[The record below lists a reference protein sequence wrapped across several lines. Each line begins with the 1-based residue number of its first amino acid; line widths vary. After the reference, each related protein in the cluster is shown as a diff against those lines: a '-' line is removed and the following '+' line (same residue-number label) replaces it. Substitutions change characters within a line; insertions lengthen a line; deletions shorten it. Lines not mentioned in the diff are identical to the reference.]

1 MIEKS
6 FMRKLISDTGYEDY
20 EKLAHEIGASQ
31 KSIYKWMN
39 GTSEPS
45 AEHFYQL
52 LQLAGYLSSSS
63 PEMHH

>member
-20 EKLAHEIGASQ
+20 EKLAQKIGASE

-52 LQLAGYLSSSS
+52 LRLAGYLTSSSL
-63 PEMHH
+63 ETHH